1 MPTNHVS
8 NRPFLNYLALAVGVL
23 LLAAAMRLIGAA
35 DAPFWSDE
43 AWNLWVIQTDFPNII
58 TRLAANHHPPAY
70 FLTLEAWRSIAGES
84 KIALSF
90 VAIAAG
96 MLTCALVIRLGRE
109 GIGVFGALAAGLIFA
124 TFEQTVYYGQSIRHY
139 SFLLL
144 GAALTLWLFVR
155 LLDRPTWPRAA
166 AYGLAVAFTAY
177 SLYIGAVLIAVQAL
191 IGLIVWRKS
200 PRDLLKLAGA
210 YGLALVVFIP
220 WLVIGISG
228 AVSKIQ
234 RGAITG
240 YINSIPSTSDGVLS
254 MLDILLGGQ
263 SALGVGLILVLI
275 GLGWRMQRIPALFA
289 VQFLVAFALMALTNV
304 WLGIISERTL
314 AMFAPAAALTLAA
327 GLATIQRP
335 ARGWLLIGLIA
346 WVILTPQGILPRLN
360 SDLVAQHVAAGYSP
374 GDLVL
379 LETGFDD
386 AAFGYQLEATLDPLD
401 RRIFRSYYEYDFP
414 DDDSMMAALDAE
426 IAASDRIWLVYWNV
440 PPRMAEK
447 LSQLGYIRLTRA
459 DLPVG
464 SGDPLY
470 ELDPI
475 VRVTLWARPPADS
488 LGLTFGDSLR
498 LDGVTLPDRLPAG
511 ADSLYADVWWTPVQ
525 PVPLD
530 YTVGLFLL
538 DSAGVTRAEG
548 FGPAP
553 DQPMTGWP
561 VGERVAV
568 RQRLDLPPDL
578 PTGDYALLAVVYWY
592 QTPDAPLPVNGDTRA
607 VIGSVRVE

>member
-1 MPTNHVS
+1 MSASLPI
-8 NRPFLNYLALAVGVL
+8 NRRYLALAVGVL
-23 LLAAAMRLIGAA
+23 LIAAAMRLIGAA

-70 FLTLEAWRSIAGES
+70 FLTLEAWRSVAGES

-155 LLDRPTWPRAA
+155 LLRRPTWPRAI

-177 SLYIGAVLIAVQAL
+177 SLYIGAVLVAVQAL

-210 YGLALVVFIP
+210 YALALVVFIP
-220 WLVIGISG
+220 WLIIGISG
-228 AVSKIQ
+228 ALSKIQ

-240 YINSIPSTSDGVLS
+240 YINSIPSTPDGVLS
-254 MLDILLGGQ
+254 MLDIILGGQ
-263 SALGVGLILVLI
+263 SALGVSLILVLI
-275 GLGWRMQRIPALFA
+275 SLGWRMQRIPALFA
-289 VQFLVAFALMALTNV
+289 AQFLVAFALMALTNV
-304 WLGIISERTL
+304 WLGIVSERTL

-327 GLATIQRP
+327 GLALIQRP
-335 ARGWLLIGLIA
+335 ARGWLLTGLVA

-447 LSQLGYIRLTRA
+447 LSQLGYVRLSRA

-488 LGLTFGDSLR
+488 AGLIFGDSLR
-498 LDGVTLPDRLPAG
+498 LDGVTLADRLPAG
-511 ADSLYADVWWTPVQ
+511 AESLYADVWWTPVQ

-553 DQPMTGWP
+553 DQPMTSWP
-561 VGERVAV
+561 VGESVVV

-578 PTGDYALLAVVYWY
+578 PAGEYALLAVVYWY
-592 QTPDAPLPVNGDTRA
+592 QTPDAPLSVNGDTRA
-607 VIGSVRVE
+607 VVGSVRVE